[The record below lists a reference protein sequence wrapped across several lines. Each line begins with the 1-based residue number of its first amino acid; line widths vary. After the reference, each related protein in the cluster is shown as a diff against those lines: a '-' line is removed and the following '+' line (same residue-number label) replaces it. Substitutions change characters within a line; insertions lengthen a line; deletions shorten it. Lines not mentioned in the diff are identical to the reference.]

1 MSYERY
7 NYHKSTLENQS
18 VGIYQC
24 CIYQA
29 LFVFR
34 IKSPVG
40 RGNDGC
46 YYLLR
51 GNVKVSDSQINLL
64 INIHTGNDEEDSRAP
79 GTPGQQAAQPEDDCP
94 LVLLVILLVIQCQIL
109 SEIQLKQFSDR
120 TKFGNFIYY
129 FYSKTSLCVK
139 QRRKDVRLRAG
150 LGLREIVVMDDCIKI
165 HLSI

>member
-1 MSYERY
+1 M
-7 NYHKSTLENQS
+7 
-18 VGIYQC
+18 
-24 CIYQA
+24 
-29 LFVFR
+29 FVFR

-94 LVLLVILLVIQCQIL
+94 LVLLTMIFSAEFRKIF
-109 SEIQLKQFSDR
+109 LKTKDFSI
-120 TKFGNFIYY
+120 TGY
-129 FYSKTSLCVK
+129 V
-139 QRRKDVRLRAG
+139 
-150 LGLREIVVMDDCIKI
+150 
-165 HLSI
+165 

>member
-94 LVLLVILLVIQCQIL
+94 LVLLTMIL
-109 SEIQLKQFSDR
+109 
-120 TKFGNFIYY
+120 NN
-129 FYSKTSLCVK
+129 SKDKRFPNYGRCVDGGR
-139 QRRKDVRLRAG
+139 Q
-150 LGLREIVVMDDCIKI
+150 IVVMIVSKYIWTIFIFQTWIWPLYTDRHNVPVSDKKI
-165 HLSI
+165 SEVGAKSVN